1 MPWWAGWN
9 GGKMHQMGLWFH
21 NTIST
26 PCQLYLRLNMRTFD
40 DPTSFLKLCLF
51 HPNLICRLVSH
62 KNKVPILNDGRL
74 ARPSFIF
81 SPYPVPSL
89 QFIFSLGDCA
99 DASLNGDYHFLLAF
113 ATLDGHI
120 ANGFD
125 TDGAAS
131 VEKWSVRWEPE
142 VTSRPK
148 STIER
153 CAWSVEIIG
162 AVWQQLRQG
171 HLGREVDQMVSNR
184 QR

>member
-1 MPWWAGWN
+1 
-9 GGKMHQMGLWFH
+9 MH
-21 NTIST
+21 
-26 PCQLYLRLNMRTFD
+26 TFD
-40 DPTSFLKLCLF
+40 DPSGFLELCLF
-51 HPNLICRLVSH
+51 HPNLVCRLVSH
-62 KNKVPILNDGRL
+62 ENKVPILNHGRL
-74 ARPSFIF
+74 ARLSFVF

-89 QFIFSLGDCA
+89 RFVFSLGGFA
-99 DASLNGDYHFLLAF
+99 NASLNGDYDFLLTL

-120 ANGFD
+120 ANRFD

-131 VEKWSVRWEPE
+131 VEKWIVRWKSE

-148 STIER
+148 PTIER
-153 CAWSVEIIG
+153 CTWSVEIIG